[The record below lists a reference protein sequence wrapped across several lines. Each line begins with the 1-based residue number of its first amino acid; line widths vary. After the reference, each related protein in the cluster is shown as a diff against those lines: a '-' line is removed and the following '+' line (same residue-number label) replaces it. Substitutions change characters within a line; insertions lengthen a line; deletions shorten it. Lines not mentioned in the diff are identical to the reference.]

1 MQELDTIWG
10 TVFKDPRTGE
20 ITGGRLGSGVT
31 SFQNRPRL
39 HWRGSNGRRSKGVR
53 HSEPAN
59 STRVKYSHS
68 TMIKLKPTETQ
79 LTGKWLLRDGRVV
92 GDETCQR
99 IRELITSHLK
109 ELGRDPSGW
118 DALYLDPDDGRL
130 WELTYPQGH
139 LQGGGP
145 PQLRYLTSDEAKKKY
160 GEVSRPPVQ

>member
-1 MQELDTIWG
+1 LQELALFG
-10 TVFKDPRTGE
+10 GQAKLKVVRSALHRGE
-20 ITGGRLGSGVT
+20 K
-31 SFQNRPRL
+31 
-39 HWRGSNGRRSKGVR
+39 RSRESWEWR

-59 STRVKYSHS
+59 PARVNHPHS
-68 TMIKLKPTETQ
+68 AIMKIKPTETQ
-79 LTGKWLLRDGRVV
+79 LTGKSLLRDGRVV

-130 WELTYPQGH
+130 WELTYPQSH

-145 PQLRYLTSDEAKKKY
+145 QQLRYLTSDEAKKKY
-160 GEVSRPPVQ
+160 DAVAVFRPPVR